1 MSLTESDLLQAGD
14 TVMITGG
21 DLQRMVTLQARSL
34 TKLGRVPHV
43 NLGSLIGQP
52 AGVMYEVDENTRTL
66 VPYTGPTSEDA
77 HEAAVDAETGG
88 TGDNRHLLDSSNS
101 QAMTQD
107 EIEAIKAAEGVRGI
121 VEKLCQSSATFN
133 AKTAF
138 SQQKYIRRK
147 KKKYMVTFTVERVT
161 PDTFCEMW
169 CPTRRNEVIPESD
182 TRWVRLR
189 VDALAQLMSLANIH
203 AGSRVLLVEK
213 TNGFIP
219 AAILSRLGDD
229 GSIFHVLGH
238 NAHATFTNAR
248 NIGLTDFRRRWKLL
262 RRASLLDPT
271 APEHPAEKQN
281 RVPWA
286 GGAQSPEPPA
296 ADADAPKDNED
307 DGMAAPDGVVAPTTP
322 VIEEG
327 SQWISGNEA
336 RSLFKES
343 PPDSFVVVDDSP
355 NLDQEVAELLPYVAL
370 GGTIAV
376 YSPYLEQLAK
386 VFRAL
391 FEDCLC
397 ITLRDTFYREYQV
410 LPGRTHPFVHMT
422 NNGGYL
428 LSAVRVAPRRLGKV
442 QPRGNGDLGE
452 DPTKRHRT
460 EADR

>member
-1 MSLTESDLLQAGD
+1 MSLAESDLLQAGD

-296 ADADAPKDNED
+296 ANRMGPRTTKTMGWRHPTEWWHRRLRSSRRARSGSAETRHARCSRNRRRTHSSSLTIAQISIRKLPSCFRTWRL
-307 DGMAAPDGVVAPTTP
+307 AAPSPSTAHTWN
-322 VIEEG
+322 
-327 SQWISGNEA
+327 SWRRSSA
-336 RSLFKES
+336 RCLKTVCASRCATRSTES
-343 PPDSFVVVDDSP
+343 TKFC
-355 NLDQEVAELLPYVAL
+355 
-370 GGTIAV
+370 
-376 YSPYLEQLAK
+376 
-386 VFRAL
+386 RAA
-391 FEDCLC
+391 
-397 ITLRDTFYREYQV
+397 
-410 LPGRTHPFVHMT
+410 RTHSCT
-422 NNGGYL
+422 
-428 LSAVRVAPRRLGKV
+428 
-442 QPRGNGDLGE
+442 
-452 DPTKRHRT
+452 
-460 EADR
+460 